1 MTVERRTHLRAHQQN
16 EPVLVAPPLSSATAY
31 PFDAAPFW
39 WLWNAHQWHSADPA
53 RLRRRAVMLGVVAWL
68 PLVLL
73 TAQQRGAGSLD
84 SWITPLLDVRIIARY
99 LIAIPVLM
107 VGEPAYIARLSGIVR
122 HFQRGAFVRRTDT
135 TRFARILST
144 SRSMLANH
152 LVELVIGLSAYALA
166 LLILSP
172 EMAGRAAGWQ
182 LQGASENPRLSAH
195 AQWWLVFVSQPVFLI
210 FVMRWCWR
218 SIIWHRTLRC
228 IGRLDLNL
236 VPAHPDRAGGLLFVA
251 QSIPALSP
259 FGFALGAALAGAMA
273 GSTSPGALHL
283 MNLAGAVG
291 VLLATLLVIA
301 VGPLCWLSRSLRAA
315 KLRGIVE
322 YGELAV
328 RIGRRFEARWLR
340 ERRFVTSE
348 ALSSSDFSATIDLY
362 SVVAGVYSV
371 RPIPVKARSLLKLVA
386 ATVIPFLPVLLS
398 IVPAK
403 DVLHVAAKLFL

>member
-1 MTVERRTHLRAHQQN
+1 MTVDRRMRLRTHHQS

-39 WLWNAHQWHSADPA
+39 WLWNGHQWHGADPT
-53 RLRRRAVMLGVVAWL
+53 RLRRRAVTVGVVAWL

-73 TAQQRGAGSLD
+73 TVQQHGVGSVD
-84 SWITPLLDVRIIARY
+84 AWFTALLDVRIIARY

-107 VGEPAYIARLSGIVR
+107 VGEPAYIGRLSGIVR
-122 HFQRGAFVRRTDT
+122 HFQRAAFVRRADT
-135 TRFARILST
+135 TRFARILAT

-152 LVELVIGLSAYALA
+152 FVELVIVLLAYAVSLHV
-166 LLILSP
+166 LLP
-172 EMAGRAAGWQ
+172 VFAGGGAAWQ
-182 LQGASENPRLSAH
+182 LQGVAENPRLSEH
-195 AQWWLVFVSQPVFLI
+195 AQWWLIFVSQPLFLI
-210 FVMRWCWR
+210 FVARWCWR
-218 SIIWHRTLRC
+218 SVVWHRTLRC
-228 IGRLDLNL
+228 IARLDLNL
-236 VPAHPDRAGGLLFVA
+236 VPAHPDRSGGLLFVA
-251 QSIPALSP
+251 QSVPALAP

-273 GSTSPGALHL
+273 GSTSARMLDL
-283 MNLAGAVG
+283 ATLAGAVG
-291 VLLATLLVIA
+291 VLLATLLTIA
-301 VGPLCWLSRSLRAA
+301 VGPLCWLWRPLRAA

-340 ERRFVTSE
+340 ERRFVTSD

-362 SVVAGVYSV
+362 SVVTGVYTLRLV
-371 RPIPVKARSLLKLVA
+371 PVKLRSVLKLVL
-386 ATVIPFLPVLLS
+386 ATVIPFFPVLLS